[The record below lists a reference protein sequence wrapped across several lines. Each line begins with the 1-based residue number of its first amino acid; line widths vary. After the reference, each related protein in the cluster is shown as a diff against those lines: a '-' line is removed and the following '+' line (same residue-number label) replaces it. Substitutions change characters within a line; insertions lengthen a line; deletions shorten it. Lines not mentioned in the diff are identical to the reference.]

1 MSSSGSQPLVVVYD
15 PITSVRWDYDHEQSV
30 LDARGVRFELA
41 DSPERKRQLVPE
53 ADVVIVSQRLPDDVL
68 ASMTNCCGIQCYS
81 VGMDGV
87 NAELAAE
94 MGITV
99 SNVPG
104 YCTEEVS
111 DHGIALLMALQRVI
125 VPFATAAAAGSWAIY
140 DRDDFY
146 AIRRIGDT
154 TLGVIG
160 VGRIGSRTAEKAR
173 GLGMTT
179 IGFDPYADQASLP
192 DVELLALDEVLRRSD
207 AVILCAA
214 LTSGS
219 KNLIGAAELAHMR
232 PDALLVNVARG
243 GLVDEAAL
251 ADALRHGRLR
261 GAALDVRSPEP
272 PDPDTDPL
280 RGLDNVVLTQHVG
293 SVSIEAFRDMHHLA
307 TGHVIRMLEENGRLA
322 ATTNGGTSARA

>member
-1 MSSSGSQPLVVVYD
+1 MSSSGTRPLVVVYD
-15 PITSVRWDYDHEQSV
+15 PITSIRWDYDHERAE
-30 LDARGVRFELA
+30 LDARDVRFELA
-41 DSPERKRQLVPE
+41 DTPERQRELLPQ
-53 ADVVIVSQRLPDDVL
+53 ADVVIVSQRLPDDAL
-68 ASMTNCCGIQCYS
+68 ATMSNCCGIQCYS

-87 NAELAAE
+87 NADLAAE
-94 MGITV
+94 MGITI

-125 VPFATAAAAGSWAIY
+125 VPFATAAAAGSWAIH

-146 AIRRIGDT
+146 TIRRICDT

-179 IGFDPYADQASLP
+179 IGYDPYADQASLP
-192 DVELLALDEVLRRSD
+192 DVELLELDEVLRRAD

-214 LTSGS
+214 LTNGS

-243 GLVDEAAL
+243 GLIDEVAL
-251 ADALRHGRLR
+251 ADALRNGRLR
-261 GAALDVRSPEP
+261 GAGLDVRSPEP
-272 PDPDTDPL
+272 PDATSDPL

-293 SVSIEAFRDMHHLA
+293 SVSMEAFRDMHHLA
-307 TGHVIRMLEENGRLA
+307 IGHVIRMLEADGRIPA
-322 ATTNGGTSARA
+322 ANNSEGATS

>member
-1 MSSSGSQPLVVVYD
+1 MSSSDSRPLVVVYD
-15 PITSVRWDYDHEQSV
+15 PITTIRWDYDHEIST
-30 LDARGVRFELA
+30 LEARDVRFELA
-41 DSPERKRQLVPE
+41 DTPERRAELLPQ
-53 ADVVIVSQRLPDDVL
+53 ADVVIVSQRLPDEAL
-68 ASMTNCCGIQCYS
+68 ATMTNACGIQCYS

-94 MGITV
+94 MGITI

-125 VPFATAAAAGSWAIY
+125 VPFATAAAAGSWAIH

-146 AIRRIGDT
+146 TIRRISDT
-154 TLGVIG
+154 TLGVVG
-160 VGRIGSRTAEKAR
+160 VGRIGRRTAEKAR

-179 IGFDPYADQASLP
+179 IGFDPYADQADVP
-192 DVELLALDEVLRRSD
+192 DVELLPLDEMLRRSD

-214 LTSGS
+214 LTNGS

-232 PDALLVNVARG
+232 DDAVLVNVARG
-243 GLVDEAAL
+243 GLIDEAAL
-251 ADALRHGRLR
+251 ADALHGGRLR
-261 GAALDVRSPEP
+261 AAALDVRSPEP

-280 RGLDNVVLTQHVG
+280 RGLDNVVLTQHVA

-307 TGHVIRMLEENGRLA
+307 VGHILRMLEEGGRIAA
-322 ATTNGGTSARA
+322 ATNHEGATS

>member
-1 MSSSGSQPLVVVYD
+1 MSRSGTRPLVVVYN
-15 PITSVRWDYDHEQSV
+15 PITSIRWDYDHEQAE
-30 LDARGVRFELA
+30 LDGRDVRFELA
-41 DSPERKRQLVPE
+41 DTPERKAELLPQ
-53 ADVVIVSQRLPDDVL
+53 ADVVIVSKHIPDEAL
-68 ASMTNCCGIQCYS
+68 ATMTNCCGIQCYS

-94 MGITV
+94 MGIAI

-111 DHGIALLMALQRVI
+111 DHGIALLMALHRVI
-125 VPFATAAAAGSWAIY
+125 VPFATAAAAGSWAIQG
-140 DRDDFY
+140 RDDFY
-146 AIRRIGDT
+146 KIRRVCET

-160 VGRIGSRTAEKAR
+160 VGRIGSRTAQKAR

-192 DVELLALDEVLRRSD
+192 DVELLDLDEVLRRSD

-232 PDALLVNVARG
+232 PDAMLVNVARG
-243 GLVDEAAL
+243 GLIDELAL
-251 ADALRHGRLR
+251 ADALRNGRLR
-261 GAALDVRSPEP
+261 AAALDVRSPEP

-280 RGLDNVVLTQHVG
+280 AGMDNVVLTQHVA
-293 SVSIEAFRDMHHLA
+293 SVSIEASRDMHHLA
-307 TGHVIRMLEENGRLA
+307 IGHVIRMLEENGRLA
-322 ATTNGGTSARA
+322 TTTTGGTTS